1 MQENKGICVTSL
13 MNALLFDLG
22 FEVIKEQD
30 IVLTLDDIRM
40 FTSAFTLT
48 EDETDDIVTHL
59 LETTVKALLVRCS
72 ENVKVRHFLSLCRGS

>member
-1 MQENKGICVTSL
+1 MTSL
-13 MNALLFDLG
+13 MNALLLELG

-48 EDETDDIVTHL
+48 EDETDAIVTHL

-72 ENVKVRHFLSLCRGS
+72 ENVKVRMLLLLDGGYS